1 VFTILGA
8 ALYYGVYVCI
18 IKLLLKTTKMNRAKC
33 DDKSCFITPML
44 FMAAAVTVIYYGKP
58 SLISFVFLK
67 CWIGASIL
75 AGGILLMTWMNN
87 RTTGEEFSNAPAVL
101 ITIFNT
107 GAAIITSRSG
117 MIDSFRPW

>member
-1 VFTILGA
+1 MFTILGA
-8 ALYYGVYVCI
+8 ALYYGVYVFI

-44 FMAAAVTVIYYGKP
+44 FMVAAVTVICYGSP

-67 CWIGASIL
+67 CWVGASIL

-87 RTTGEEFSNAPAVL
+87 RSTGEEFTNATAVL
-101 ITIFNT
+101 ITVLNT
-107 GAAIITSRSG
+107 GTAIVTSRSG
-117 MIDSFRPW
+117 MIDSFSPW